1 MTQGIKV
8 LIVGAGIAGLSLA
21 IFLERAGIQ
30 YMILERVLEFKP
42 LGSSM
47 VLSPQVLRVY
57 DQLGIL
63 PELEKVSSVCVC
75 GVYMNQKQRVL
86 GRIDVTFLEERYGYP
101 NRVFSRPDIMEVLLR
116 YVPKEK
122 ILMGKRVL
130 SLVQNHEGVM
140 VRCADGT
147 SIHSDIVVGADGAYS
162 AVRQCLYDSMKKKKL
177 RLPESDLSPLRF
189 DQFSIL
195 GVTDRV
201 DHLFPFPEGGCQM
214 YNIFPA
220 THNDIYV
227 HTIPYDD
234 GRIAWRLSGPTL
246 SKYLNSEASFR
257 CSDWDTETIDDLINH
272 IKDAPA
278 HIIGTVGK
286 LFEHT
291 KVVSRIMVEDKFYE
305 NWYHG
310 RTVLIGDGANQS
322 ILDGICLANL
332 LYELPSARPEDIEKV
347 FAKYHS
353 IRAPQARKAVAGSK
367 TIARLISA
375 DTLAGGILRSVALKF
390 LSGPLNVKS
399 MDGMYSGRPIL
410 NFLPQIPLKGSL
422 PNTAK
427 PMTLGLQTPGPN
439 HTTHA
444 TPI

>member
-201 DHLFPFPEGGCQM
+201 DHLFPFPEGGCQ
-214 YNIFPA
+214 I
-220 THNDIYV
+220 
-227 HTIPYDD
+227 
-234 GRIAWRLSGPTL
+234 
-246 SKYLNSEASFR
+246 EASFR

-375 DTLAGGILRSVALKF
+375 DTLAGGILRSVVLKF

-410 NFLPQIPLKGSL
+410 NYLPQIPLKGSL

-427 PMTLGLQTPGPN
+427 PMTLGLQTLGPN